1 MRKGG
6 SLCIVKC
13 RIYMEEE
20 GMNKL
25 LASKWDFFCKYA
37 SCEKDNKNMGIYMKR
52 KNPYYSKVCKHAKN

>member
-1 MRKGG
+1 
-6 SLCIVKC
+6 
-13 RIYMEEE
+13 MEEE